1 MVPLKVN
8 SHRQHL
14 EENCEYSEGTQPTPK
29 GLHVC
34 GSFCLCFLNV
44 KICSYSFLKL
54 KIKRKQPER
63 KAALPARLPAQR
75 HKDTAV
81 PLPEPAARWAALPP
95 APRWQNKELLQSP
108 FFPRVALLN
117 PSVGKSRECNCPGL
131 TLPAEPPE
139 LSGCS
144 GIPSRTL
151 WEVTFAFLRCSL
163 QPAAN

>member
-14 EENCEYSEGTQPTPK
+14 EENLEYSEGTQPTPK

-34 GSFCLCFLNV
+34 GSFSLCFSNV
-44 KICSYSFLKL
+44 QICSYSSLKL
-54 KIKRKQPER
+54 KIKREP
-63 KAALPARLPAQR
+63 ALPARLPAQR

-81 PLPEPAARWAALPP
+81 PVPEPAARWAALPP

-108 FFPRVALLN
+108 FFPRIALLN
-117 PSVGKSRECNCPGL
+117 PSAGKSRECNCSGL

-139 LSGCS
+139 LSGCF
-144 GIPSRTL
+144 GILS
-151 WEVTFAFLRCSL
+151 
-163 QPAAN
+163 